1 MWQGCAGRFYTHIQY
16 SGGGT
21 AAHSALGWYRPTVS
35 RCPGDIGVAA
45 VGGSVA
51 FYLIFRFSPPSTQ
64 CRTQKTHTQ
73 CTQTQTVWGIC
84 ATKSPQKQKV
94 AAPSCASTPP
104 PPHHTHMVQA
114 DTGTKFARRRAL
126 PCPGRPAWH
135 RWALAPRPNA
145 CRNRVEAVLRQGLAQ
160 VHFWLKFYWC

>member
-1 MWQGCAGRFYTHIQY
+1 MACGRDALGDSIHIQY

-51 FYLIFRFSPPSTQ
+51 FYILFSGFRHPLHSAERRKPTHSTQ
-64 CRTQKTHTQ
+64 TR
-73 CTQTQTVWGIC
+73 GIC

-114 DTGTKFARRRAL
+114 DTGAKLARRRAL

-135 RWALAPRPNA
+135 RWALAPRTNA

-160 VHFWLKFYWC
+160 VHFGLKFYWC

>member
-1 MWQGCAGRFYTHIQY
+1 M
-16 SGGGT
+16 
-21 AAHSALGWYRPTVS
+21 
-35 RCPGDIGVAA
+35 
-45 VGGSVA
+45 VGGIKASSPGMKSMSADMFLDLPTMSAPSGEERKLRASAQVERA
-51 FYLIFRFSPPSTQ
+51 GLCLRRFSGAQPGVPSTQ
-64 CRTQKTHTQ
+64 CRTQKIHTQ
-73 CTQTQTVWGIC
+73 YTDSTVWGIC